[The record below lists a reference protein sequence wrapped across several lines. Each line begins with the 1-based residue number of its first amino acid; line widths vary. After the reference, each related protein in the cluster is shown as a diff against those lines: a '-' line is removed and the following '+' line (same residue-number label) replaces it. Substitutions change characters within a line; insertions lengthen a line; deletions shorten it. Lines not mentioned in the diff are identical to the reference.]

1 MTNFKA
7 HNLKVVG
14 SNPTPATKKNR
25 RNLPIIAHFGSRRDG
40 RFLRFWGFLSRHYRD
55 IYSYAS
61 QIMLDRNDQSDYIS
75 GVGAAFREG
84 WVAPALRRK
93 AYA

>member
-1 MTNFKA
+1 
-7 HNLKVVG
+7 
-14 SNPTPATKKNR
+14 
-25 RNLPIIAHFGSRRDG
+25 
-40 RFLRFWGFLSRHYRD
+40 LRFWGFLSRHYRD